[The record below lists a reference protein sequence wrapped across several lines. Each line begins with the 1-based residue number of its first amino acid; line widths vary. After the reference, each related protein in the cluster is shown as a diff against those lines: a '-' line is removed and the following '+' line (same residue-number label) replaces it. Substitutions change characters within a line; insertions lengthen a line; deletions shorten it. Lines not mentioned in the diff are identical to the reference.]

1 MGRSETDR
9 LAVRTSVREPPSEV
23 LISDPKV
30 NSPAV
35 GVVLYN
41 VYAYYRYH
49 AARAPRA
56 AKDGDAVSLGG
67 GRSTDA
73 ATAGDGRGRS
83 SATGPHRRR
92 RAGLWEAV
100 GGSPCGGRR
109 WRLRSGTQ
117 GPPEAYGRRPA
128 GRTVSLRCGRVVV
141 GNGPVY
147 F

>member
-1 MGRSETDR
+1 MHLFAAPRR
-9 LAVRTSVREPPSEV
+9 RAWPRQRAPRTPSEWQ
-23 LISDPKV
+23 ISDPKV
-30 NSPAV
+30 NLPAV

-100 GGSPCGGRR
+100 EGSPGGGRR
-109 WRLRSGTQ
+109 WRLRSGTL
-117 GPPEAYGRRPA
+117 GPRSVMY
-128 GRTVSLRCGRVVV
+128 
-141 GNGPVY
+141 
-147 F
+147 